1 MFKALIFVTLR
12 ESVLDPQGVAVKNS
26 LHSLGYQE
34 VEEVRVGKQM
44 EVLISCENR
53 SEAEARVREI
63 CEKLL
68 ANPVME
74 NYTFKLEEV
83 A

>member
-26 LHSLGYQE
+26 LHSLGYRE
-34 VEEVRVGKQM
+34 VEEVRIGKQM
-44 EVLISCENR
+44 EVLISCKNR
-53 SEAEARVREI
+53 NEAEQRVREI
-63 CEKLL
+63 CEKIL